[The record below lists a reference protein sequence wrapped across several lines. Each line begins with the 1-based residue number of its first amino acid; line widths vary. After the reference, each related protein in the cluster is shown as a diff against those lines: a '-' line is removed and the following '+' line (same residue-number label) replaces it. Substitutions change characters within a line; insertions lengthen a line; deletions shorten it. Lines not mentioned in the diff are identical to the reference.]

1 MCSYR
6 LMQLF
11 LRGTLVTLVFLAPE
25 GHARHGEIPNRIPE
39 AAPYDVSE
47 AAFYPPPYED
57 KWVGVNN
64 PMQCAACHAR
74 IFQEWNGSMMANAWR
89 DPGWRGAFLLL
100 SRMTATDGNCAI
112 PNPPDGTPKA
122 HLNPFANA
130 DCSPPFNLGTPTQ
143 STTPPLTLLHAF
155 STP

>member
-1 MCSYR
+1 
-6 LMQLF
+6 MQLF

-74 IFQEWNGSMMANAWR
+74 IFQEWNGSMSLR
-89 DPGWRGAFLLL
+89 SCIFHRRHRGL
-100 SRMTATDGNCAI
+100 RRN
-112 PNPPDGTPKA
+112 K
-122 HLNPFANA
+122 
-130 DCSPPFNLGTPTQ
+130 
-143 STTPPLTLLHAF
+143 TPPACKSLTCEEFH
-155 STP
+155 PDR